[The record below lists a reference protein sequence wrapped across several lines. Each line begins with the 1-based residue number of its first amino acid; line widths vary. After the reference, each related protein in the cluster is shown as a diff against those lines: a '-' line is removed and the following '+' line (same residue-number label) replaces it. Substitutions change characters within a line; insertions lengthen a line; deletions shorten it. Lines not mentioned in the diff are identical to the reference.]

1 MDIAALFLT
10 LAVLTLVTLY
20 IAQPYAQRITRR
32 GRLQDHDLS
41 ALLAEYDRTV
51 SSLQEIDFDYTLGK
65 IPDDDFPKQRA
76 DLLTRGAE
84 VLRQLDTL
92 QSQSDHQEDARY
104 RLEAAVAAR
113 RADASAK
120 KPAIP
125 IEDDDL
131 EALIAKRRKSH
142 KHKSAGFCPRCGK
155 PILTSD
161 RFCPSCGKAVSQATK
176 P

>member
-92 QSQSDHQEDARY
+92 QSQSENQDAHN

-120 KPAIP
+120 KPAI
-125 IEDDDL
+125 
-131 EALIAKRRKSH
+131 A
-142 KHKSAGFCPRCGK
+142 
-155 PILTSD
+155 
-161 RFCPSCGKAVSQATK
+161 RFLQTK
-176 P
+176 FKI